1 MSHFHCAISRAAR
14 PLSYLGY
21 YKKDVTGQFA
31 DGIEWT
37 EAAEILA
44 KTSEDLER
52 AGKFIPE
59 KAEQN
64 LPNSCT
70 CNEMKQMHQQVFI
83 SFLSYVSFS
92 ESWMV
97 FYEAQHSR
105 DSWDVSRPLCRGE
118 FGHSDLSKV
127 RKS

>member
-59 KAEQN
+59 KAE
-64 LPNSCT
+64 
-70 CNEMKQMHQQVFI
+70 
-83 SFLSYVSFS
+83 
-92 ESWMV
+92 
-97 FYEAQHSR
+97 A
-105 DSWDVSRPLCRGE
+105 E
-118 FGHSDLSKV
+118 FAKFMYL
-127 RKS
+127 